1 MSIVN
6 INYKGRVG
14 SLSDISHI
22 DFTNKSSPQMHIH
35 KCHAG
40 ITIILFKTGKCRLM
54 GCKTPLITLTNLP
67 YNIHL
72 QCIQSAT
79 ATYDYGSLI
88 NLHSLSIRAHPVMFE
103 PELFP
108 AARLQQFNPLCVNVF
123 ASGKIVITGL
133 KTLHIKK
140 IISEICC
147 VLNTSLS

>member
-6 INYKGRVG
+6 INYRGRIAR
-14 SLSDISHI
+14 LSDISHI

-35 KCHAG
+35 KCHDG
-40 ITIILFKTGKCRLM
+40 ITIIIFKTGKCRIM
-54 GCKTPLITLTNLP
+54 GCKTPLSTLTNLP

-88 NLHSLSIRAHPVMFE
+88 NLQALSLHTPHVMFE

-140 IISEICC
+140 RISEICY
-147 VLNTSLS
+147 VLNTTFF